1 MKKVITYGSFD
12 LFHEGHYKLLKRA
25 KDLGDYLI
33 VGVTTEHYDF
43 ARGKLNLI
51 DSIMTRIENVR
62 ATGFADEI
70 IVEDH
75 EGQKV
80 EDIQKFGID
89 IFTVGSDWT
98 GKFDY
103 LNAYCKVIYLERTPD
118 ISSTIIRY
126 GRGQLIRIGIIGTGR
141 VAPRFFE
148 EASYVS
154 GAEVVAAYNPDVE
167 SAMDFNEKYQL
178 PTFVDKFDKFLD
190 KVDAVFVASPNETHA
205 DYVRKALEADKH
217 VLCEKPMTFTY
228 DEAIEL
234 YAMAKSKGLCL
245 MEGIRAAYLP
255 SFQQIINAAKSGAIG
270 KIVNVEACFTR
281 LPVIGSREQC
291 DAKYSGAF
299 LEYGCYG
306 MLPIF
311 KIFGCNYEEV
321 TIDSILGESG
331 IDIYTEIRFRYED
344 AIATAKAGDGVK
356 SEGQLIISGTEGY
369 ILVPSPWW
377 LADSFEIRRENPNDI
392 ERFKS
397 EFKGDGYRYEIAEF
411 ISKINGVEAKD
422 YKLTS
427 GESKAMAKVIEKF
440 MLKRR
445 QMQGDWE

>member
-25 KDLGDYLI
+25 KALGDYLI

-43 ARGKLNLI
+43 SRGKLNLI
-51 DSIMTRIENVR
+51 DPIMTRIENVR

-75 EGQKV
+75 EGQKI
-80 EDIQKFGID
+80 EDIQKYDVD

-103 LNAYCKVIYLERTPD
+103 LGAYCQVVYLERTPD
-118 ISSTIIRY
+118 ISSTIIRH
-126 GRGQLIRIGIIGTGR
+126 GRGKLIRIGIIGTGR

-148 EASYVS
+148 ESSYVS

-178 PTFVDKFDKFLD
+178 PTYVDSFDKFLS
-190 KVDAVFVASPNETHA
+190 KVDAVYVASPNETHA
-205 DYVRKALEADKH
+205 EYVRMALDAGKH

-228 DEAIEL
+228 DEAVEL
-234 YAMAKSKGLCL
+234 YTKAKSSGLRL

-255 SFQQIINAAKSGAIG
+255 AFQQVLNVARSGAIG
-270 KIVNVEACFTR
+270 EIVNVDACFTR
-281 LPVIGSREQC
+281 LPVVGSREQC

-311 KIFGCNYEEV
+311 KIFGTEYETVE
-321 TIDSILGESG
+321 IDSILGDSG
-331 IDIYTEIRFRYED
+331 IDVYTEIRFRYKG
-344 AIATAKAGDGVK
+344 AIATAKAGAGVK
-356 SEGQLIISGTEGY
+356 SEGQLIIAGTEGY
-369 ILVPSPWW
+369 IYVPAPWW
-377 LADSFEIRRENPNDI
+377 MTDGFEVRHENPDQV
-392 ERFKS
+392 ERYKS
-397 EFKGDGYRYEIAEF
+397 EFKGDGFRYEIAEF
-411 ISKINGVEAKD
+411 ISKINGVDAKD
-422 YKLTS
+422 YKLTA
-427 GESKAMAKVIEKF
+427 GESRAMAKVIEIF
-440 MLKRR
+440 MNQRR
-445 QMQGDWE
+445 ALQGD